1 MNVTQKCIVCG
12 ADSKLKHRNYPG
24 FKEPDTFDIYH
35 CRNCNTSFPFPVKE
49 DFYKLYDLIYEN
61 KSEIKGYKRY
71 FHYSKEVKLKKDPFR
86 YLAFQESPYYGVWK
100 TLKNTINPGVT
111 KVLEVGSGLGYLT
124 YSLKKAGFDVI
135 GIDISEKVVAQASL
149 EFGENYKCL
158 DIFEYAKNPPNLYD
172 YIVLTEV
179 IEHVPNP
186 IDFIRTLLSLLCE
199 NGKLIVSTPNKGLYA
214 QRAIWGSD
222 MPPVHL
228 SWLSEKSMRVISDIT
243 QSKVSFINFE
253 DFYRENPTIIDVEFP
268 NFKRSEVLGG
278 PPIPTF
284 PSPVFNKKGK
294 LNIIEDRKSLYEQFK
309 TWVFSKKILMN
320 FYSWYMIL
328 RNPNFKKLTSEG
340 QTICAIFEK

>member
-61 KSEIKGYKRY
+61 KNEIKGYKRY

-100 TLKNTINPGVT
+100 TLKNTINPGIT

-186 IDFIRTLLSLLCE
+186 IDFIRTLLSLLSE

-214 QRAIWGSD
+214 QRAIWGSV
-222 MPPVHL
+222 PPVHL
-228 SWLSEKSMRVISDIT
+228 SWLL
-243 QSKVSFINFE
+243 
-253 DFYRENPTIIDVEFP
+253 
-268 NFKRSEVLGG
+268 RS
-278 PPIPTF
+278 
-284 PSPVFNKKGK
+284 
-294 LNIIEDRKSLYEQFK
+294 Q
-309 TWVFSKKILMN
+309 
-320 FYSWYMIL
+320 
-328 RNPNFKKLTSEG
+328 
-340 QTICAIFEK
+340 